1 MNIDLLSVLKRAV
14 EMEASD
20 IFIIAGCPISLKI
33 NETVGP
39 IDDETLRGYRLRPE
53 DTAKLLE
60 EIYACGR
67 GRDIQKFLEKGDD
80 DFSFSI
86 ERLGRFRCNAYFQ
99 RGTMASVLRLVS
111 FHLPDPKKMN
121 IPDAVVNLNLVKKGL
136 VLITGSA
143 GSGKSTTL
151 ACIIDKI
158 NQTRSSHIITIEDP
172 IEFLH
177 KHGKSIVSQREVPND
192 TKDYVHALRA
202 ALRQAPDVI
211 LLGEMRDYETI
222 TTAMTAA
229 ETGQLVLSTLHTIG
243 ASNTIDRV
251 IDVFPSSQQQQIRVQ
266 LSMVLQ
272 AVVSQQLVP
281 ALDGRLVPAFEIMIV
296 NPAIRNMIR
305 ESKVH
310 QIDNAIFAGASE
322 GMISMDADLY
332 RLYSKGVISRESA
345 LIHAVN
351 PESLAKRLQ

>member
-1 MNIDLLSVLKRAV
+1 MDIDLLSVLKRAV
-14 EMEASD
+14 ESEASD

-33 NETVGP
+33 NETIAP
-39 IDDETLRGYRLRPE
+39 IEDEPLAGYRLRPE
-53 DTAKLLE
+53 DTKRLLGE
-60 EIYACGR
+60 VYACGQ
-67 GRDIQKFLEKGDD
+67 GRDMRPFLERGDD

-86 ERLGRFRCNAYFQ
+86 EGLGRFRCSAYFQ

-111 FHLPDPKKMN
+111 FRLPDPAELN
-121 IPDAVVNLNLVKKGL
+121 IPAVVVNLNLVKKGL

-158 NQTRSSHIITIEDP
+158 NRTRSSHIITIEDP
-172 IEFLH
+172 IEFLYR
-177 KHGKSIVSQREVPND
+177 HGKSIVSQREVPND
-192 TKDYVHALRA
+192 TRDYVHALRA

-211 LLGEMRDYETI
+211 LLGEMRDYETMA
-222 TTAMTAA
+222 TAMTAA

-243 ASNTIDRV
+243 ASNTIDRI

-281 ALDGRLVPAFEIMIV
+281 ALNGKLVPAFEIMIV

-305 ESKVH
+305 ESKIH
-310 QIDNAIFAGASE
+310 QIDNAIFSGAGE

-332 RLYSKGVISRESA
+332 RLYSEGIISRENA
-345 LIHAVN
+345 LVHAVN
-351 PESLAKRLQ
+351 PESLAKRTE